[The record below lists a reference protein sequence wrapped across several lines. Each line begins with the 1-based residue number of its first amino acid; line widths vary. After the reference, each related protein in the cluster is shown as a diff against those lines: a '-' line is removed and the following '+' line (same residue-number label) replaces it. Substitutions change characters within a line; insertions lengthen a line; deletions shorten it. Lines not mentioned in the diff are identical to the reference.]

1 LLPPK
6 ISPPH
11 KSTLERKKRTEDR
24 QKGESEREIL
34 NLL

>member
-6 ISPPH
+6 IGLPY
-11 KSTLERKKRTEDR
+11 KNTVERKKKIEDR

-34 NLL
+34 NFL